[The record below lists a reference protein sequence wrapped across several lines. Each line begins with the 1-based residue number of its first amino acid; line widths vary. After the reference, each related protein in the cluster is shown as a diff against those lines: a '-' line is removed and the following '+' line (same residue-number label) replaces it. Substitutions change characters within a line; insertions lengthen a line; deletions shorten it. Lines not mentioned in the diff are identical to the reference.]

1 MRSLS
6 EESTLSRMLGRI
18 RVSALF
24 SLLSA
29 ASLVLAAPQPSK
41 PPAKAAPVVGV
52 ATENGAATQAALAE
66 LAAGGNAV
74 DAAIV
79 AALVAGVASPT
90 SSGLGGGGF
99 AVVRMAEDRSTSV
112 LDFRETAPA
121 SVDVSAFE
129 RRPLPSVERGK
140 LVGVPGEAAGLH
152 ELSRRYGKRSWR
164 NLVGPAER
172 LARRGFVVEEH
183 LAGLLRGSDA
193 KSFQRDPGLV
203 NVYFGGGK
211 PAVAGQL
218 VKNPKLGQTLSR
230 LRNEGVKAIYD
241 GAIAD
246 DLVAT
251 ARSVGGALSREDLSK
266 YGVRERPPLVVR
278 WEGYEVATMPP
289 PSAGGLMLAEVLGL
303 YSRSELE
310 RAGLAKGL
318 GVHLLAEAMRGASA
332 DRSCCVGD
340 PDFVNTDVQKLLDSA
355 RLAKRK
361 QQIASDRT
369 HTVPR
374 FLESSHGTHQMVVAD
389 HHGNVIALVSTINS
403 SFGADLSG
411 EKSGIVLND
420 QLDDFTSNAD
430 AKKLGVEKNPNA
442 ARPFARPVSSM
453 TPTIVFRDGRPVLAL
468 GGSGGTAIPAN
479 VTQVLLAVLVG
490 GLAPEAAVSAPRFR
504 PTSKDA
510 TLLLDEG
517 FPEVERAD
525 LAWRGE
531 LLRPN
536 TSTASAVQVL
546 AWGEHGISAA
556 ADPRKHGRAE
566 VR

>member
-1 MRSLS
+1 
-6 EESTLSRMLGRI
+6 MLGRI
-18 RVSALF
+18 RVTALF

-29 ASLVLAAPQPSK
+29 ASLVLAAPAPSK
-41 PPAKAAPVVGV
+41 PPAKAAPTVGV
-52 ATENGAATQAALAE
+52 ATENRAATQAALAE

-74 DAAIV
+74 DAAIA
-79 AALVAGVASPT
+79 AALVAGVASPS

-99 AVVRMAEDRSTSV
+99 AVVFMAADRTTSV

-152 ELSRRYGKRSWR
+152 ELSRRYGNRSWR
-164 NLVGPAER
+164 DLVGPAER

-183 LAGLLRGSDA
+183 LASLLGGSDA
-193 KSFQRDPGLV
+193 KSFQRDLGLTG
-203 NVYFGGGK
+203 VYFGGGK
-211 PAVAGQL
+211 AAVAGEL
-218 VKNPKLGQTLSR
+218 VKNPKLAQSLSR
-230 LRNEGVKAIYD
+230 LRNEGPRAVYD
-241 GAIAD
+241 GAIAE

-251 ARSVGGALSREDLSK
+251 VRSVGGALSRDDLSK
-266 YGVRERPPLVVR
+266 YRVRERPPLVVR
-278 WEGYEVATMPP
+278 WEGYEITTMPP
-289 PSAGGLMLAEVLGL
+289 PSAGGLLLAEVLGL
-303 YSRSELE
+303 YARSELE
-310 RAGLAKGL
+310 RAGLVKGL
-318 GVHLLAEAMRGASA
+318 GVHLLAEAMRGAMA

-340 PDFVNTDVQKLLDSA
+340 PDFVNVDVQRLLASA
-355 RLAKRK
+355 RLSARKR
-361 QQIASDRT
+361 QISSDRT
-369 HTVPR
+369 HTMLR
-374 FLESSHGTHQMVVAD
+374 FVESSHGTHQMVVAD
-389 HHGNVIALVSTINS
+389 HRGNVAVLVSTVNS
-403 SFGADLSG
+403 SFGADLTG

-420 QLDDFTSNAD
+420 ELDDFTSNAD
-430 AKKLGVEKNPNA
+430 ANKLGVERNPNA
-442 ARPFARPVSSM
+442 ARAGARPVSSM
-453 TPTIVFRDGRPVLAL
+453 TPTLVLRDGHPVLAL

-479 VTQVLLAVLVG
+479 VMQVLLAVLVG
-490 GLAPEAAVSAPRFR
+490 GLSPDAAVSAPRFR

-517 FPEVERAD
+517 FPDVERAD

-546 AWGEHGISAA
+546 TWGEHGIAA
-556 ADPRKHGRAE
+556 GADPRKHGRAE